1 MLASADVA
9 SIYVGLLGD
18 ASVRPCVTGRADGVK
33 RMPGA
38 NVQSREIEQ
47 AATVWTEVSASLWLR

>member
-1 MLASADVA
+1 MFAPAEVA
-9 SIYVGLLGD
+9 SNYVGLHGD

-38 NVQSREIEQ
+38 NVQSLEIKQ
-47 AATVWTEVSASLWLR
+47 QSGQKSGCPCD